1 MRAVSGLCD
10 QEFASWVALARLV
23 LGREIQVQAPPNLTP
38 GVLELL
44 LRSGVS
50 DWGGV
55 SPVTVDFVNPEA
67 PWPALRELRE
77 RTESTGQRLVE
88 RLPVHAE
95 YLRRTEFLDPKIRAA
110 ALRLADEDGYAAP
123 RQEAA

>member
-1 MRAVSGLCD
+1 
-10 QEFASWVALARLV
+10 
-23 LGREIQVQAPPNLTP
+23 
-38 GVLELL
+38 VLELL

-55 SPVTVDFVNPEA
+55 SPVTVDFVNPES

-77 RTESTGQRLVE
+77 RTESAGQTLVE
-88 RLPVHAE
+88 RLPVHAS
-95 YLRRTEFLDPKIRAA
+95 YLSRPEFLDPKIRAA
-110 ALRLADEDGYAAP
+110 ALRLADDDGYAAP